1 MGIPYAA
8 AGAKVHICSTVQF
21 AEPADAAAYA
31 ALSFTEIGDVQS
43 IGEYG
48 DEARILTADTLQ
60 DNRTFKAKGTRDA
73 GTVPLICL
81 DRPDDTG
88 QQALN
93 TAEAAN
99 AGMYAFKVT
108 LPNKLSSGGTD
119 QIDYFCALVSSKRL
133 NVGDTNNIVKRGWN
147 LAINTK
153 ITTTAAT

>member
-1 MGIPYAA
+1 MSIPYAA
-8 AGAKVHICSTVQF
+8 AGAKVFICTTVQF
-21 AEPADAAAYA
+21 SEPADAAAYA
-31 ALSFTEIGDVQS
+31 GLSYTEIGDVS
-43 IGEYG
+43 EIGEYG
-48 DEARILTADTLQ
+48 DEARILTAETLQ
-60 DNRTFKAKGTRDA
+60 DNRVFKAKGTRDA

-88 QQALN
+88 QQALI

-108 LPNKLSSGGTD
+108 LPNKLTSGGTD
-119 QIDYFCALVSSKRL
+119 QIDYFCALVSSKKL
-133 NVGDTNNIVKRGWN
+133 NVGGANNIVKRGWN